1 MCEASCETAPA
12 AREAREKMPAAAEW
26 TEEAE
31 AAGAVWAGGWWDRA
45 DFTAVS
51 GDEGDPT
58 TAGGWDGWGW
68 EPAGS
73 PPPSPLGSSV
83 WLDACGGE
91 A

>member
-1 MCEASCETAPA
+1 MFEASCETAPA
-12 AREAREKMPAAAEW
+12 AREAREERLAAAEVA
-26 TEEAE
+26 EEAE
-31 AAGAVWAGGWWDRA
+31 AAWAGARGWWDGA

-51 GDEGDPT
+51 GDNGGGPT
-58 TAGGWDGWGW
+58 TAGGWEGWGLG
-68 EPAGS
+68 PARS